1 MSNLLKPTESLC
13 PVCLAKITAHIRI
26 HDGDVILE
34 KRCSSHGSFDTPI
47 WRGPPAFEAWKR
59 PKRPHQPPVTFAQIA
74 RGCPFDCGLC
84 PEHRQ
89 RSCTI
94 LIEVT
99 HRCDL
104 KCPVCYADA
113 GRNPAQDLCLKTI
126 DALFGAAWKAGP
138 NANIQISGGE
148 PTVRDDLPE
157 IVALGRKAG
166 FEFVQLNTN
175 GLRISRDASYLRAL
189 KKAGLASV
197 FLQFDGLD
205 DAIYQKI
212 RGRPL
217 LNAKMEAIRACGA
230 NGIGVVLTPTLV
242 PGINTADIGAI
253 ILKAAELS
261 PVVRA
266 VHFQPISYFG
276 RYFQTRSEKPRF
288 TLPEIMR
295 AIENQTHGMLKA
307 THFKPPG
314 CENEI
319 CSFHANFWVTPQGR
333 IMPLQKSDNADCCT
347 QPIDAEQAA
356 NRAIAYVARQWA
368 APSVKRSA
376 AKIDLKTD
384 FFPQQGC
391 CDKQKSIPMALDDF
405 IARANTHRLSIS
417 AMAFQDVWNV
427 DLNRVRDCCIHVM
440 SPDAKLIP
448 FCLYNLTSMHGRR
461 LYRQ

>member
-1 MSNLLKPTESLC
+1 MSNPMKPTESLC
-13 PVCLAKITAHIRI
+13 PVCLAKIPAHIRI
-26 HDGDVILE
+26 RDDDAVLE
-34 KRCSSHGSFDTPI
+34 KRCPLHGSFATPI
-47 WRGPPAFEAWKR
+47 WCGQPAFESWKR
-59 PKRPHQPPVTFAQIA
+59 PKTPHQPPVTFSEIA
-74 RGCPFDCGLC
+74 KGCPFDCGLC
-84 PEHRQ
+84 PDHRQ

-99 HRCDL
+99 QRCDL

-113 GRNPAQDLCLKTI
+113 GCDNSRDLSLAKIET
-126 DALFGAAWKAGP
+126 LLRVAWRAGP

-157 IVALGRKAG
+157 IVTMARQAG
-166 FEFVQLNTN
+166 FAFIQLNTN
-175 GLRISRDASYLRAL
+175 GLRISRDAAYLQAL
-189 KKAGLASV
+189 KQAGLASV

-205 DAIYQKI
+205 DAIFQKL
-212 RGRPL
+212 RGGRL

-230 NGIGVVLTPTLV
+230 NDIGVVLTPTLV
-242 PGINTADIGAI
+242 PGVNTTDIGAI
-253 ILKAAELS
+253 IIKAAELS

-276 RYFQTRSEKPRF
+276 RFFQTHAEKPRL
-288 TLPEIMR
+288 TLPEIMQ
-295 AIENQTHGMLKA
+295 AIERQTHGMLKA

-333 IMPLQKSDNADCCT
+333 IMPLQKNGNADCCT
-347 QPIDAEQAA
+347 QPIDAEQGA
-356 NRAIAYVARQWA
+356 NRAISYVARQWA
-368 APSVKRSA
+368 APSVKRPA
-376 AKIDLKTD
+376 AKIDLKPD
-384 FFPQQGC
+384 FFRQQGC